1 MELVFIYTWQS
12 GDTDARRDL
21 ATKSKDKIAG
31 QHAYACK
38 GLSSWFRLGKYV
50 IKHDQANYLLGLTK
64 EMSRKEFKD
73 FVKFRGLSADG
84 KEEYCIDEIVSRVN
98 EMFPDGGYAEA
109 LLKLQT
115 ELEGYEDCY
124 YICKSGRIPFD
135 IEAFY
140 ADRDAYLEKCLNIVR
155 LKVENEW

>member
-1 MELVFIYTWQS
+1 MELVFIETWRS
-12 GDTDARRDL
+12 GDFRGRHDL

-38 GLSSWFRLGKYV
+38 GLSSWFRLGKYI
-50 IKHDQANYLLGLTK
+50 IKHDIANYLLGITDK
-64 EMSRKEFKD
+64 MSRKEHRT
-73 FVKFRGLSADG
+73 FVVYGVDKSN
-84 KEEYCIDEIVSRVN
+84 CIDEIVRLVN
-98 EMFPDGGYAEA
+98 ERFPDGGYVEA

-135 IEAFY
+135 IEEFY
-140 ADRDAYLEKCLNIVR
+140 ADRDAYLGKCWNLVKSKTKNQ
-155 LKVENEW
+155 W

>member
-1 MELVFIYTWQS
+1 MELVFIDTWRP

-31 QHAYACK
+31 EHAYACK

-50 IKHDQANYLLGLTK
+50 IKHDIANYLLGITDK
-64 EMSRKEFKD
+64 IS
-73 FVKFRGLSADG
+73 G
-84 KEEYCIDEIVSRVN
+84 KEHKTFVVWVDGSNCIDEIVRLVN
-98 EMFPDGGYAEA
+98 ERFPDGGYVKA

-124 YICKSGRIPFD
+124 FICRPGRIPFD
-135 IEAFY
+135 IEEFY
-140 ADRDAYLEKCLNIVR
+140 TDKEAYLSKCRNL
-155 LKVENEW
+155 LKSKVKNEW